1 MASERQRKANNA
13 ATDCNSRRQTAYF
26 CGTAS
31 FERHCVCE
39 VTELEMSESSLDAHP
54 HPQTSS
60 ANSDISDSLTSCV
73 VKNSCLENLTLSL
86 FFGNRHSEDQLWKTC
101 LLRFSFVCLSALTY
115 LISGLCCI
123 PRYVTSAYIDLSPEA
138 REQQEN
144 AGCVFRV
151 TGHGARGL
159 PPHRYGKI
167 EPKARL

>member
-1 MASERQRKANNA
+1 MQQCSLLLAWRAWSNNDHA
-13 ATDCNSRRQTAYF
+13 YITYMTYMRRRTWKCQNLA
-26 CGTAS
+26 
-31 FERHCVCE
+31 
-39 VTELEMSESSLDAHP
+39 LDVHP

-86 FFGNRHSEDQLWKTC
+86 FFGNRHSEDRLWKTC
-101 LLRFSFVCLSALTY
+101 LLHFSFVCLSALTY
-115 LISGLCCI
+115 LISGLRCI